1 MSIRYE
7 QGVTSIFKKA
17 LGYWYWYILCLMLAG
32 AGAWYSLVTKT
43 PMYFVGGSIIV
54 EEDKNNGGSLPE
66 EAIIQGLPFRNKG
79 NLDRQ
84 IQVLK
89 SRNLMEKVV
98 DSLRLDIIYLQE
110 GRFRNKELYNQ
121 SPVSVISAV
130 PKQNASGITLRI
142 KELSRRKFAILD
154 GETEVESY
162 EYGVPFPYYGVTITL
177 ERKMNSPSLGSP
189 IIIYFANTI
198 GVAAGYS
205 GRVTFQKQAQ
215 SNVLSVGLVDAVPQK
230 SMDIIYKLVEV
241 YNLQVQE
248 EKNRVA
254 EHSLRFIDERLS
266 YLSSE
271 LFQVESNQASF
282 KTNTEVPTD
291 IGSSAQRY
299 LNKLSSTEESV
310 EQIRNLRTSLQNLR
324 SFLSDLTN
332 KYQFVPSF
340 GDLGAISLNGFLSDY
355 NKIIAERENL
365 LRTATTEHPAAKQIE
380 IRLNNLRNTV
390 LQGVNL
396 ALEDLD
402 NRETELRAQAAPIQQ
417 KVRSLPFVDQ
427 QLTDIKRKIGV
438 KDELVLYMLQKREET
453 AIGLATTV
461 ESTRIL
467 DSPISSGRPV
477 SPNKTQTYMLAF
489 VLAMAIPTGTI
500 FLVQKLN
507 DKISTRA
514 DVKVL
519 TSLPYLGDVAYAKRE
534 RGKLISSNSRS
545 NIAEMFRLI
554 RTSLDFITADKQEK
568 VILVT
573 SQNSGDGKTFI
584 SGNLGAILAMT
595 NKRTVLVEL
604 DLRKPK
610 LAEFLLNNTKEQ
622 HAGVTNYLVGE
633 KKLDEILQPV
643 DKFDNLFVI
652 SAGPVPPNPAELIMG
667 QRMKELVNALKQRFD
682 YIVIDTPPIGLVTDA
697 YLLKSLTAV
706 SIFVVRSG
714 KTKKQELQ
722 EIEHM
727 GMEDKLTSPV
737 IVLNGVKM
745 PKKYG
750 YYY

>member
-7 QGVTSIFKKA
+7 QGVTNIFKKA
-17 LGYWYWYILCLMLAG
+17 LSYWYWYILCLMLAG
-32 AGAWYSLVTKT
+32 SGAWYSLVTKT

-98 DSLRLDIIYLQE
+98 DSLALNIIYLQE
-110 GRFRNKELYNQ
+110 GRFRNKELYDQ
-121 SPVSVISAV
+121 SPVKVSSVV
-130 PKQNASGITLRI
+130 PSHAANGVTLRI
-142 KELSRRKFAILD
+142 RELSRRKFVVLE
-154 GETEVESY
+154 GETEVETY
-162 EYGVPFPYYGVTITL
+162 EYGVAFPYNGVTLTL
-177 ERKMNSPSLGSP
+177 ERSGRSPVLGSP

-198 GVAAGYS
+198 SIASGYANRIS
-205 GRVTFQKQAQ
+205 FQKQAQ

-282 KTNTEVPTD
+282 KTSTEVPTD

-299 LNKLSSTEESV
+299 LSKLSSTEESV
-310 EQIRNLRTSLQNLR
+310 EQIKNFRTSLLNLR

-340 GDLGAISLNGFLSDY
+340 GDLGAISLNSFLSDY
-355 NKIIAERENL
+355 NKVIAERENL

-380 IRLNNLRNTV
+380 IRLNNLRNTI

-396 ALEDLD
+396 ALDDLQ
-402 NRETELRAQAAPIQQ
+402 NRESELRAQAAPIQQ

-467 DSPISSGRPV
+467 DSPISSGKPV
-477 SPNKTQTYMLAF
+477 SPNKTQTYLLAI
-489 VLAMAIPTGTI
+489 VLAMAVPTGTI
-500 FLVQKLN
+500 FLLEKIN
-507 DKISTRA
+507 DKIATRA
-514 DVKVL
+514 DVKAL
-519 TSLPYLGDVAYAKRE
+519 TNLPYLGEVAYAKSE

-584 SGNLGAILAMT
+584 SGNLGAILALT
-595 NKRTVLVEL
+595 NKRTVLIEL

-610 LAEFLLNNTKEQ
+610 LANFLLDNPKVQ
-622 HAGVTNYLVGE
+622 HAGMTNYLVGE
-633 KKLDEILQPV
+633 KKLEEILLPV

-652 SAGPVPPNPAELIMG
+652 GAGPVPPNPAELIMG
-667 QRMKELVNALKQRFD
+667 HRMKELIRMLKERFD

-714 KTKKQELQ
+714 KSKKDELR
-722 EIEHM
+722 ELEHM
-727 GMEDKLTSPV
+727 GIEEKLTSPV